1 MFLLKKKNIL
11 GLILCTLVLSASVPM
26 LMGIEATPGSVF
38 GGDMVA
44 LSQVDSSQS
53 LDASLVDELNAQP
66 NVEAASAEIS
76 CFSIINNFPVV
87 VRGVDLDNFLEIEN
101 CYIEVITN
109 YSDQQK
115 QTKLTKTIQIQI

>member
-26 LMGIEATPGSVF
+26 LLGIEATPGSVF
-38 GGDMVA
+38 GGDMVV

-53 LDASLVDELNAQP
+53 LDASLVDELKAQS

-76 CFSIINNFPVV
+76 CFTIINNFGYCS
-87 VRGVDLDNFLEIEN
+87 RGKSGRFSEDR
-101 CYIEVITN
+101 
-109 YSDQQK
+109 K
-115 QTKLTKTIQIQI
+115 

>member
-1 MFLLKKKNIL
+1 MFLLKKKNII
-11 GLILCTLVLSASVPM
+11 GLILCTLVLSASIPL

-53 LDASLVDELNAQP
+53 LDAGLVDELKTQP

-76 CFSIINNFPVV
+76 CFSVINNFPVG
-87 VRGVDLDNFLEIEN
+87 REEI
-101 CYIEVITN
+101 CGY
-109 YSDQQK
+109 
-115 QTKLTKTIQIQI
+115 